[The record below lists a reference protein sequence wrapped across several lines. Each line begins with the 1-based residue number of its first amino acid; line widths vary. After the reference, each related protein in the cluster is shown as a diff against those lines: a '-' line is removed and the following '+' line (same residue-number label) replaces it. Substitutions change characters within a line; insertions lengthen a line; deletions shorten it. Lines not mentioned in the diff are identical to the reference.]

1 MAMKRSSI
9 YLMNILLSTMLLS
22 QEKIIFSSASPFSFK
37 DIITNLENLDETEV
51 SGLLK
56 IPEGKGPFPLII
68 GVAGS
73 LDWGEHH
80 LEYLDMYRSM
90 GIATFE
96 LQSFSSRGIK
106 STVGSQV
113 NVTTAMMVL
122 DAYKALET
130 LIEHPMINK
139 EKVAITGWSLGGGV
153 TLFSGW
159 EPLLKKINPKIK
171 FAAHLSIY
179 PPCIA
184 QPENLKFTDAPM
196 HILIGELDNW
206 VPAKACEE
214 LVPKMQNVGVN
225 INLTV
230 YPESHHSFD
239 RDTPLVTRED
249 AYRTVDCRFKL
260 RDDGTVIMNF
270 LNIPMT
276 TPFRQKIGLALCAK
290 RGTTMGGNP
299 KTRKEAF
306 QFAREFMGKHL
317 LDN

>member
-1 MAMKRSSI
+1 MKKSTKYIIFIIFSSI
-9 YLMNILLSTMLLS
+9 LLS
-22 QEKIIFSSASPFSFK
+22 QEKIIFNSASPFSFK
-37 DIITNLENLDETEV
+37 DIITNLENLDKTEV

-56 IPEGKGPFPLII
+56 LPKGEGPFPLII

-130 LIEHPMINK
+130 LTEHPMINK

-153 TLFSGW
+153 ALFSGW
-159 EPLLKKINPKIK
+159 EPLFRKINPKIK

-214 LVPKMQNVGVN
+214 LVPKMQNIGVN

-230 YPESHHSFD
+230 YPKSHHSFD

-306 QFAREFMGKHL
+306 QFAREFIGKHL

>member
-1 MAMKRSSI
+1 MKKSTQYIIFIIFSSI
-9 YLMNILLSTMLLS
+9 LLS
-22 QEKIIFSSASPFSFK
+22 QEKIVFNSASPFSFK
-37 DIITNLENLDETEV
+37 DIITNLENLDKTEV

-56 IPEGKGPFPLII
+56 LPKGEGPFPLII

-130 LIEHPMINK
+130 LTEHPMINK

-153 TLFSGW
+153 ALFSGW
-159 EPLLKKINPKIK
+159 EPLFRKINPKIK

-214 LVPKMQNVGVN
+214 LVPKMQNIGVN

>member
-1 MAMKRSSI
+1 MKKSTKYIIFIILSSI
-9 YLMNILLSTMLLS
+9 LLS
-22 QEKIIFSSASPFSFK
+22 QEKIIFNSASPFSFK
-37 DIITNLENLDETEV
+37 DIITNLENLDKTEV

-56 IPEGKGPFPLII
+56 LPKGEGPFPLII

-130 LIEHPMINK
+130 LTEHPMINK

-153 TLFSGW
+153 ALFSGW
-159 EPLLKKINPKIK
+159 EPLFRKINPKIK

-214 LVPKMQNVGVN
+214 LVPEMQKVGVN

-306 QFAREFMGKHL
+306 QFAREFIGKHL

>member
-1 MAMKRSSI
+1 MKKSTKYIIFIIFSSI
-9 YLMNILLSTMLLS
+9 LLS
-22 QEKIIFSSASPFSFK
+22 QEKIIFNSASPFSFK
-37 DIITNLENLDETEV
+37 DIITNLENLDKTEV

-56 IPEGKGPFPLII
+56 LPKGEGPFPLII

-214 LVPKMQNVGVN
+214 LVPEMQKVGVN

>member
-1 MAMKRSSI
+1 MKKSTKYIIFIIFSSI
-9 YLMNILLSTMLLS
+9 LLS
-22 QEKIIFSSASPFSFK
+22 QEKIIFNSAIPFSFK
-37 DIITNLENLDETEV
+37 DIITNLENLDKTEV

-56 IPEGKGPFPLII
+56 LPKGEGPFPLII

-130 LIEHPMINK
+130 LTEHPMINK

-153 TLFSGW
+153 ALFSGW
-159 EPLLKKINPKIK
+159 EPLFRKINPKIK

-214 LVPKMQNVGVN
+214 LVPKMQNIGVN

>member
-1 MAMKRSSI
+1 MKKSTQYIIFIIFSSI
-9 YLMNILLSTMLLS
+9 LLS
-22 QEKIIFSSASPFSFK
+22 QEKIIFNSASPFSFK
-37 DIITNLENLDETEV
+37 DIITNLENLDKTEV

-56 IPEGKGPFPLII
+56 LPKGEGPFPLII

-130 LIEHPMINK
+130 LTEHPMINK

-153 TLFSGW
+153 ALFSGW
-159 EPLLKKINPKIK
+159 EPLFRKINPKIK

-214 LVPKMQNVGVN
+214 LVPKMQNIGVN

-239 RDTPLVTRED
+239 RNTPLVTRED

>member
-1 MAMKRSSI
+1 MKKSTQYIIFIIFSSI
-9 YLMNILLSTMLLS
+9 LLS
-22 QEKIIFSSASPFSFK
+22 QEKIIFNSASPFSFK
-37 DIITNLENLDETEV
+37 DIITNLENLDKTEV

-56 IPEGKGPFPLII
+56 LPKGEGPFPLII

-130 LIEHPMINK
+130 LTEHPMINK

-153 TLFSGW
+153 ALFSGW
-159 EPLLKKINPKIK
+159 EPLFRKINPKIK

-214 LVPKMQNVGVN
+214 LVPEMQKVGVN

-306 QFAREFMGKHL
+306 QFAREFIGKHL

>member
-1 MAMKRSSI
+1 MKKSTKYIIFIIFSSI
-9 YLMNILLSTMLLS
+9 LLS
-22 QEKIIFSSASPFSFK
+22 QEKIIFNSASPFSFK
-37 DIITNLENLDETEV
+37 DIITNLENLDKTEV

-56 IPEGKGPFPLII
+56 LPKGEGPFPLII

-214 LVPKMQNVGVN
+214 LVPEMQKVGVN

-306 QFAREFMGKHL
+306 QFAREFIGKHL

>member
-1 MAMKRSSI
+1 
-9 YLMNILLSTMLLS
+9 
-22 QEKIIFSSASPFSFK
+22 
-37 DIITNLENLDETEV
+37 
-51 SGLLK
+51 
-56 IPEGKGPFPLII
+56 
-68 GVAGS
+68 
-73 LDWGEHH
+73 
-80 LEYLDMYRSM
+80 
-90 GIATFE
+90 
-96 LQSFSSRGIK
+96 
-106 STVGSQV
+106 
-113 NVTTAMMVL
+113 MVL

-130 LIEHPMINK
+130 LTKHPMINK

-153 TLFSGW
+153 ALFSGW
-159 EPLLKKINPKIK
+159 EPLFRKINPKIK

-184 QPENLKFTDAPM
+184 QPENIKFTDAPM

-214 LVPKMQNVGVN
+214 LVPKMQNIGVN

-230 YPESHHSFD
+230 YPKSHHSFD

-306 QFAREFMGKHL
+306 QFAKEFMGNHL
-317 LDN
+317 LNN

>member
-1 MAMKRSSI
+1 MKKSIKYIIFILFSSI
-9 YLMNILLSTMLLS
+9 LFS
-22 QEKIIFSSASPFSFK
+22 QEKIIFNSASPFSFK
-37 DIITNLENLDETEV
+37 DIITNLENLEKIEV

-56 IPEGKGPFPLII
+56 LPEGNGPFPLII

-122 DAYKALET
+122 DAYKALEVLT
-130 LIEHPMINK
+130 EHPKIIE

-159 EPLLKKINPKIK
+159 EPLLKKIDPKIK

-184 QPENLKFTDAPM
+184 QPNNLSFTDAPM

-214 LVPKMQNVGVN
+214 LVPKMQNAGAN
-225 INLTV
+225 IELTV

-239 RDTPLVTRED
+239 RDTPLVTKED
-249 AYRTVDCRFKL
+249 AYRTVDCRFKI
-260 RDDGTVIMNF
+260 RDDGAVLMNF

-276 TPFRQKIGLALCAK
+276 TPFRQKIGLALCAV

-306 QFAREFMGKHL
+306 QFSREFMGKHL
-317 LDN
+317 LND

>member
-1 MAMKRSSI
+1 MKKSTKYIIFIIFSSI
-9 YLMNILLSTMLLS
+9 LLS
-22 QEKIIFSSASPFSFK
+22 QEKIIFNSASPFSFK
-37 DIITNLENLDETEV
+37 DIITNLENLDKTEV

-56 IPEGKGPFPLII
+56 LPKGEGPFPLII

-130 LIEHPMINK
+130 LTEHPMINK

-153 TLFSGW
+153 ALFSGW
-159 EPLLKKINPKIK
+159 EPLFRKINPKIK

-214 LVPKMQNVGVN
+214 LVPKMQNIGVN

-306 QFAREFMGKHL
+306 QFAREFIGKHL

>member
-1 MAMKRSSI
+1 MKKSTKYIIFIIFSSI
-9 YLMNILLSTMLLS
+9 LLS
-22 QEKIIFSSASPFSFK
+22 QEKIIFNSASPFSFK
-37 DIITNLENLDETEV
+37 DIITNLENLDKTEV

-56 IPEGKGPFPLII
+56 LPKGEGPFPLII

-130 LIEHPMINK
+130 LTEHPMINK

-153 TLFSGW
+153 ALFSGW
-159 EPLLKKINPKIK
+159 EPLFRKINPKIK

-214 LVPKMQNVGVN
+214 LVPEMQKVGVN

-276 TPFRQKIGLALCAK
+276 TPFRL
-290 RGTTMGGNP
+290 
-299 KTRKEAF
+299 
-306 QFAREFMGKHL
+306 
-317 LDN
+317 

>member
-1 MAMKRSSI
+1 MKKSTKYIIFIIFSSI
-9 YLMNILLSTMLLS
+9 LLS
-22 QEKIIFSSASPFSFK
+22 QEKIIFNSASPFSFK
-37 DIITNLENLDETEV
+37 DIITNLENLDKTEV

-56 IPEGKGPFPLII
+56 LPKGEGPFPLII

-130 LIEHPMINK
+130 LTEHPMINK

-153 TLFSGW
+153 ALFSGW
-159 EPLLKKINPKIK
+159 EPLFRKINPKIK

-214 LVPKMQNVGVN
+214 LVPKMQNIGVN

-230 YPESHHSFD
+230 YPKSHHSFD

-306 QFAREFMGKHL
+306 QFAKEFMGKHL
-317 LDN
+317 LNN

>member
-1 MAMKRSSI
+1 
-9 YLMNILLSTMLLS
+9 
-22 QEKIIFSSASPFSFK
+22 
-37 DIITNLENLDETEV
+37 
-51 SGLLK
+51 
-56 IPEGKGPFPLII
+56 
-68 GVAGS
+68 
-73 LDWGEHH
+73 
-80 LEYLDMYRSM
+80 
-90 GIATFE
+90 
-96 LQSFSSRGIK
+96 
-106 STVGSQV
+106 
-113 NVTTAMMVL
+113 MMVL

-130 LIEHPMINK
+130 LTEHPMNNK
-139 EKVAITGWSLGGGV
+139 EKVAKTRWCLGGGV
-153 TLFSGW
+153 ALFSGW
-159 EPLLKKINPKIK
+159 EPLFRKINPKIK

-214 LVPKMQNVGVN
+214 LVPEMQKVGVN

-306 QFAREFMGKHL
+306 QFAREFIGKHL

>member
-1 MAMKRSSI
+1 MKKSTQYIIFIIFSSI
-9 YLMNILLSTMLLS
+9 LLS
-22 QEKIIFSSASPFSFK
+22 QEKIIFNSASPFSFK
-37 DIITNLENLDETEV
+37 DIITNLENLDKTEV

-56 IPEGKGPFPLII
+56 LPKGEGPFPFII

-130 LIEHPMINK
+130 LTEHPMINK

-153 TLFSGW
+153 ALFSGW
-159 EPLLKKINPKIK
+159 EPLFRKINPKIK

-214 LVPKMQNVGVN
+214 LVPKMQNIGVN

-239 RDTPLVTRED
+239 RNTPLVTRED

>member
-1 MAMKRSSI
+1 MKKSTQYIIFIIFSSI
-9 YLMNILLSTMLLS
+9 LLS
-22 QEKIIFSSASPFSFK
+22 QEKIIFNSASPFSFK
-37 DIITNLENLDETEV
+37 DIITNLENLDKTEV

-56 IPEGKGPFPLII
+56 LPKGEGPFPLII

-130 LIEHPMINK
+130 LTEHPMINK

-153 TLFSGW
+153 ALFSGW
-159 EPLLKKINPKIK
+159 EPLFRKINPKIK

-214 LVPKMQNVGVN
+214 LVPKMQNIGVN

-239 RDTPLVTRED
+239 RNTPLVTRED

-306 QFAREFMGKHL
+306 QFAREFIGKHL

>member
-1 MAMKRSSI
+1 MKKSTKYIIFIIFSSI
-9 YLMNILLSTMLLS
+9 LLS
-22 QEKIIFSSASPFSFK
+22 QEKIIFNSASPFSFK
-37 DIITNLENLDETEV
+37 DIITNLENLDKTEV
-51 SGLLK
+51 TGLLK
-56 IPEGKGPFPLII
+56 LPKGEGPFPLII

-130 LIEHPMINK
+130 LTEHPMINK

-153 TLFSGW
+153 ALFSGW
-159 EPLLKKINPKIK
+159 EPLFRKINPKIK

-214 LVPKMQNVGVN
+214 LVPEMQKVGVN

>member
-1 MAMKRSSI
+1 MKKSTKYIIFIIFSSI
-9 YLMNILLSTMLLS
+9 LLS
-22 QEKIIFSSASPFSFK
+22 QEKIIFNSASPFSFK
-37 DIITNLENLDETEV
+37 DIITNLENLDKTEV

-56 IPEGKGPFPLII
+56 LPKGEGPFPLII

-130 LIEHPMINK
+130 LTEHPMINK

-153 TLFSGW
+153 ALFSGW
-159 EPLLKKINPKIK
+159 EPLFRKINPKIK

-214 LVPKMQNVGVN
+214 LVPKMQNIGVN

-239 RDTPLVTRED
+239 RNTPLVTRED

>member
-1 MAMKRSSI
+1 MKKSTKYIIFIIFSSI
-9 YLMNILLSTMLLS
+9 LLS
-22 QEKIIFSSASPFSFK
+22 QEKIIFNSASPFSFK
-37 DIITNLENLDETEV
+37 DIITNLENLDKTEV

-56 IPEGKGPFPLII
+56 LPKGEGPFPLII

-130 LIEHPMINK
+130 LTEHPMINK

-153 TLFSGW
+153 ALFSGW
-159 EPLLKKINPKIK
+159 EPLFRKINPKIK

-214 LVPKMQNVGVN
+214 LVPKMQKVGVN

>member
-1 MAMKRSSI
+1 MKKSIKYIIFIIFSSI
-9 YLMNILLSTMLLS
+9 LLS
-22 QEKIIFSSASPFSFK
+22 QEKIIFNSASPFSFK
-37 DIITNLENLDETEV
+37 DIITNLENLDKTEV

-56 IPEGKGPFPLII
+56 LPNGEGPFPLII

-80 LEYLDMYRSM
+80 LEYLEMYRSM

-130 LIEHPMINK
+130 LTGHPMINK
-139 EKVAITGWSLGGGV
+139 ERVAITGWSLGGGV
-153 TLFSGW
+153 ALFSGW
-159 EPLLKKINPKIK
+159 EPLFRKINPKIK

-214 LVPKMQNVGVN
+214 LVPKMQNIGVN

-230 YPESHHSFD
+230 YPKSHHSFD
-239 RDTPLVTRED
+239 RDTPLVTKED

-260 RDDGTVIMNF
+260 REDGTVMMNF

-306 QFAREFMGKHL
+306 QFAKEFMGKHL
-317 LDN
+317 LNN

>member
-1 MAMKRSSI
+1 MKKSTKYIIFIIFSSI
-9 YLMNILLSTMLLS
+9 LLS
-22 QEKIIFSSASPFSFK
+22 QEKIIFNSASPFSFK
-37 DIITNLENLDETEV
+37 DIITNLENLDKTEV

-56 IPEGKGPFPLII
+56 LPKGEGPFPLII

-130 LIEHPMINK
+130 LTEHPMINK

-153 TLFSGW
+153 ALFSGW
-159 EPLLKKINPKIK
+159 EPLFRKINPKIK

-214 LVPKMQNVGVN
+214 LVPKMQNIGVN

-239 RDTPLVTRED
+239 RNTPLVTRED

-306 QFAREFMGKHL
+306 QFAREFIGKHL

>member
-1 MAMKRSSI
+1 MKKSTKYIIFIIFSSI
-9 YLMNILLSTMLLS
+9 LLS
-22 QEKIIFSSASPFSFK
+22 QEKIIFNSASPFSFK
-37 DIITNLENLDETEV
+37 DIITNLENLDKTEV

-56 IPEGKGPFPLII
+56 LPKGEGPFPLII

-96 LQSFSSRGIK
+96 LHSFSSRGIK

-130 LIEHPMINK
+130 LTEHPMINK

-153 TLFSGW
+153 ALFSGW
-159 EPLLKKINPKIK
+159 EPLFRKINPKIK

-214 LVPKMQNVGVN
+214 LVPEMQKVGVN

-306 QFAREFMGKHL
+306 QFAREFIGKHL